1 VKRTHVEN
9 QENKIERNVRMDN
22 LSKTH
27 SGTANLEG
35 WPKKKIGKNL
45 VRAKGRL
52 REDMKR
58 TKGGHRGGR

>member
-1 VKRTHVEN
+1 VEN
-9 QENKIERNVRMDN
+9 QENKVERNVRMDN
-22 LSKTH
+22 LSKTQ
-27 SGTANLEG
+27 SGTTNLEG
-35 WPKKKIGKNL
+35 WSKKKIGKNL